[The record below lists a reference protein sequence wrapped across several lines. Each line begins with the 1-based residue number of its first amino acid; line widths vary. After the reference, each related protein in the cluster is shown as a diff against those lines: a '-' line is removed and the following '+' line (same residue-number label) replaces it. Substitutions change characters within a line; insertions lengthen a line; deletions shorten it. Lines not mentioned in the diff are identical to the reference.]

1 MMASSARVHWKPT
14 ADQVLEVEVS
24 SDSASPDILDDITH
38 RADYLMGQALAATS
52 AATMEDE

>member
-24 SDSASPDILDDITH
+24 SDSASPDTVDDIKR
-38 RADYLMGQALAATS
+38 RAGELFEQSLAATTS
-52 AATMEDE
+52 VTEED

>member
-1 MMASSARVHWKPT
+1 MASSARVHWKPT

-38 RADYLMGQALAATS
+38 RADYLLSQAVAATQT
-52 AATMEDE
+52 AATTED